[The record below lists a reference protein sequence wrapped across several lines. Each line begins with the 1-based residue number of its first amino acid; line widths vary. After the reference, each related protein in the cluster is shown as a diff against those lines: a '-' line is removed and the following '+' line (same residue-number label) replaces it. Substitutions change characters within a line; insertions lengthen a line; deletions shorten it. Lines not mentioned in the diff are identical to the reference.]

1 MKRGGI
7 IIAAGIVALVAAAV
21 IAEPSFAQASQGL
34 DGALNVAR
42 GEGQPTQLFNGDGSI
57 VGRVITLL
65 LFVVGVLSI
74 IMLIIGG
81 LRFVLSGGNK
91 EKATAARNTILY
103 AIIGLLVAFFSYAII
118 NFVVQA
124 ISEGSFGGSGG
135 GSGYRGI
142 W

>member
-7 IIAAGIVALVAAAV
+7 IIAAGIVALMAAAV

-42 GEGQPTQLFNGDGSI
+42 GDGQPTQLFNGDGSI

-91 EKATAARNTILY
+91 EKTTAARNTILY

-124 ISEGSFGGSGG
+124 ISEGNFGGSGG
-135 GSGYRGI
+135 GSGYGGI